1 MAIIKPFRA
10 LRPTPALA
18 DKIADL
24 PYDVMNSAEA
34 RVMVADNPYSFL
46 RIDRGEIN
54 FPEPVD
60 PYQPQVYQKAHSI
73 LKQMIEQGHY
83 QADSSE
89 CLYIYRQIMG
99 GRSQTGLVC
108 TTSVD
113 DYINDVIKKHE
124 HTHPDK
130 EIDRAAHIE
139 AVGAHTGPILQT
151 FPDHEAITSI
161 IENWASAHQPVYQFT
176 AYNVEQICWVIDDKE
191 VIAELQSL
199 FASVPHIYIADGH
212 HRSAAALR
220 VALKKRRENPDFDG
234 TEEFNYF
241 LSVLFPASQLKIM
254 AYNRV
259 VREIGSLSD
268 QEFLARIQER
278 FLLVPAPASP
288 YAPDAPH
295 QFGMYFRGKWYK
307 LTAKAEFVNEQDPVN
322 SLDAAVL
329 QNNLLS
335 PVLGI
340 TDPRTDQRME
350 FIGGI
355 RGLDELERR
364 VNQDMQIAFSLFP
377 TSVTDVMRVA
387 DAGMVMPPKSTWF
400 EPKLLSGLFIHLI

>member
-199 FASVPHIYIADGH
+199 FASVPHIYTVQNTTAVQRLAGGIKNAGKILISMA
-212 HRSAAALR
+212 R
-220 VALKKRRENPDFDG
+220 K
-234 TEEFNYF
+234 FNYF
-241 LSVLFPASQLKIM
+241 LSVSFGLKLNRH
-254 AYNRV
+254 NRV
-259 VREIGSLSD
+259 SEIGTLWRSG
-268 QEFLARIQER
+268 FGRIQER
-278 FLLVPAPASP
+278 FLQSTPATMLN
-288 YAPDAPH
+288 APH
-295 QFGMYFRGKWYK
+295 QFGMFQGKW
-307 LTAKAEFVNEQDPVN
+307 
-322 SLDAAVL
+322 S
-329 QNNLLS
+329 S
-335 PVLGI
+335 
-340 TDPRTDQRME
+340 
-350 FIGGI
+350 
-355 RGLDELERR
+355 
-364 VNQDMQIAFSLFP
+364 
-377 TSVTDVMRVA
+377 
-387 DAGMVMPPKSTWF
+387 
-400 EPKLLSGLFIHLI
+400 